1 MICNGSSFT
10 HCCLNNL
17 TNFDCTVRDQ
27 KEEGRKEEARRGESE
42 KCRRPSTSRKHCDLN
57 RKNYLIFFFFLFSLS
72 SLYSLHSI
80 HSFHHSTPDDDDD
93 NDDSTHKT
101 TAAPSTA
108 KRKAKSSSLAQASE
122 VDAMVATALLATPD
136 TRSSDTGRRDSLLE
150 FGFVELANDA
160 APDTAPAK
168 PSKKSRSSSLRH
180 LATTKSALTA
190 ARAAAL
196 VDSAPDTAASSVV
209 AHRRRRDRADS
220 AGFKTPPAVSPR
232 DDASNDES
240 TSAAAPADDRNPSVA
255 SLLSADDEVTPATPT
270 KKKTSPTRTA
280 VLAAAAT
287 LPGRRRGSRRATV
300 IGAVVP
306 HNDGDAA
313 TADTTTTTTAAA
325 AAAATAAAAIVGSP
339 RAGDVSAAEAKVEE
353 AQAKVAGA
361 AELRSSLTLQLE
373 SHHSMLK
380 AKKLSSTE
388 KARVETML
396 RNLTAE
402 NDALSA
408 RIAEAQKE
416 LEASEAALARA
427 RTKVRRA
434 GSTVAGKPIVTDEVR
449 QSILSAAEARAA
461 ARRSRKEPPVRS
473 GSKSSRR
480 ASDDGDAR
488 ARRASDAKSAP
499 TSPVSAEKAAA
510 LAAMGGSG
518 GGSSRR
524 KKKTPTSPTAS
535 ALPPPPLPADAG
547 KVKSPNPSPRWQP
560 GQRISMSLFVQ
571 AGAGDDGVATT
582 IYRVGTETRKGGS
595 DAAGGDDS
603 SSSSSASSA
612 SSNGAKK
619 RRAPEVKFS
628 AAPEV
633 PMTPRALARQEAQAL
648 PPPPPLPIEFS
659 LNALLTPEAQ
669 EQASKRAS
677 AHLARINSPS
687 TIFATAAPP
696 AVAAFDN
703 VPKSRLSVMLI
714 QPDNGDS
721 SVQVCSICED
731 DARWPAALKCY
742 QCQLF
747 YCTECVKFAHPD
759 RGLLK
764 HHVLLPLDNQ
774 PPPEPPSI
782 DVPDEAPPIVDEP
795 PPIVGESPVASD
807 APAVAVAVAVADV
820 VDAGSDS
827 GDGTD
832 GTVDDDDDDNEDM
845 KSCASASGGTASD
858 DEAADDEAAD
868 DEAFATPR
876 TLPKAP
882 SAPSSPLKRTVST
895 HDEAADDEAF
905 ATPRTLPKAP
915 SAPSSPLK
923 RTVSTPL
930 ARVPSTPHSQLARV
944 PSTTHSHHL
953 LCVDSE
959 SESATGEMDVAGT
972 EPVIQYDSEGAADE
986 KVDAA
991 RAVWLYVKCA
1001 IDEAD
1006 GETLWVTGSLGR
1018 LGAFDESRAQR
1029 LRRARRSDPF
1039 RICLYP
1045 GHGEVIASEPLQYR
1059 LLVLGPQAGDA
1070 DGALQPATHASAGAV
1085 RRRSALQSVQLAPG
1099 TATRIHDEWPGES
1112 PESTYL
1118 ANALFRRVWCRRAKT
1133 AAPLPVAAG
1142 AVGAGAD
1149 SVSVE
1154 FRVLCTTVPSECS
1167 LFVVG
1172 ALPELGGND
1181 ELKAVRLSDAAFPLW
1196 LARVACAGGAW
1207 SADGVLAFSYRY
1219 FYAPVDAAGRPLLTV
1234 AAAAGGDGG
1243 GGGGDAIVARETGLP
1258 RRFAAR
1264 RDAGSSEHRC
1274 AVVLS
1279 DGDFRCAPTLRS
1291 AVLAV
1296 SVASLRTQTSL
1307 GVGDLVDARQ
1317 LVDWAA
1323 KCGIGAVSLFPVLDT
1338 SVSAAC
1344 AAGDHDPFAA
1354 ISGFAAHP
1362 LYLSVPSVVP
1372 PELPELLEECDV
1384 LRDELRGLAQLQAQ
1398 VSGPAFDYEL
1408 VLVRKLAM
1416 LREVFEETRDD
1427 VMRKREFQAFVRRTS
1442 DWLAPYA
1449 LFCSLRDAHG
1459 TADFAQWPAD
1469 VRRVTLDDVDRLT
1482 APGSPLFDSVAFYCF
1497 LQFNL
1502 DAQLRELRR
1511 HAEQRGVALIGTVP
1525 VAVRN
1530 ASADVWL
1537 APALFVDQ
1545 SAQAAYAPSP
1555 RAPLGRS
1562 LSDRG
1567 LAVPRWAT
1575 LRGDGYSWLR
1585 KRLRHASS
1593 HFHGVQLAHP
1603 VDLVRAWRIDNVAQP
1618 ASAAFGHF
1626 WPADPLT
1633 LADFDAAGL
1642 GGKHAALSAM
1652 TERGLFVRDV
1662 DRADAFH
1669 PRPAYHSLS
1678 AFSELAPGE
1687 RVAVEV
1693 LARTYEQRNALEWRA
1708 AATERL
1714 PKVLDFSD
1722 MLVLADA
1729 DKAHVPMPL
1738 RQALDA
1744 LGVVL
1749 VREVE
1754 RAVAPRGVEAARA
1767 SYVGAVSSGGMERHS
1782 ARSWWAAERVAAEHL
1797 YRSLGHAATEPL
1809 PVDLPRDVAVAMLA
1823 TALGGNA
1830 AASLSPSPSRASGTD
1845 DAMLSIIALHDVL
1858 ALLPDA
1864 VAAVPAAR
1872 DRVFTLERN
1881 GTPSWRYCMP
1891 LTIEELIADD
1901 ALAQQ
1906 LRSLVVAAGRLPPSL
1921 KN

>member
-1 MICNGSSFT
+1 MI
-10 HCCLNNL
+10 
-17 TNFDCTVRDQ
+17 
-27 KEEGRKEEARRGESE
+27 
-42 KCRRPSTSRKHCDLN
+42 
-57 RKNYLIFFFFLFSLS
+57 
-72 SLYSLHSI
+72 
-80 HSFHHSTPDDDDD
+80 
-93 NDDSTHKT
+93 
-101 TAAPSTA
+101 AA
-108 KRKAKSSSLAQASE
+108 
-122 VDAMVATALLATPD
+122 ALLAT
-136 TRSSDTGRRDSLLE
+136 TESAGVVAGEGRRDSLLE
-150 FGFVELANDA
+150 FGFVELDADNEANDDA
-160 APDTAPAK
+160 AADDDDDEQRV
-168 PSKKSRSSSLRH
+168 PSKAKKPRSSSLRH

-196 VDSAPDTAASSVV
+196 ADSAPPPPLADASASPAL

-232 DDASNDES
+232 DDASNDDS
-240 TSAAAPADDRNPSVA
+240 AAPADARSA
-255 SLLSADDEVTPATPT
+255 AADDAPP

-280 VLAAAAT
+280 VLAASAT

-306 HNDGDAA
+306 HSDADAA

-325 AAAATAAAAIVGSP
+325 TAAAAAIVGSP
-339 RAGDVSAAEAKVEE
+339 RAGDVSVAEAKVKE

-416 LEASEAALARA
+416 LEASEATLVRARA
-427 RTKVRRA
+427 KVRRA
-434 GSTVAGKPIVTDEVR
+434 GSSVVGKPIVTDEVR

-461 ARRSRKEPPVRS
+461 ARRSRKDPPVRS

-480 ASDDGDAR
+480 ASDDGDSR

-510 LAAMGGSG
+510 LAAMGGG

-524 KKKTPTSPTAS
+524 KKKTPTAAAPPTAS
-535 ALPPPPLPADAG
+535 ALPPPPPLPADVV

-582 IYRVGTETRKGGS
+582 IYRVGSETRKKGGTSS

-603 SSSSSASSA
+603 SSSSSSSA

-648 PPPPPLPIEFS
+648 PPPPPLPPIEFS

-677 AHLARINSPS
+677 AHLARINSPP
-687 TIFATAAPP
+687 TIFATVAPL

-714 QPDNGDS
+714 QPDSGDS

-774 PPPEPPSI
+774 APPEPPSI

-807 APAVAVAVAVADV
+807 APAFVAAVAVADV
-820 VDAGSDS
+820 VDAASDS
-827 GDGTD
+827 DDGA
-832 GTVDDDDDDNEDM
+832 VDDDDDM
-845 KSCASASGGTASD
+845 KSCASASGGTVSD
-858 DEAADDEAAD
+858 
-868 DEAFATPR
+868 
-876 TLPKAP
+876 
-882 SAPSSPLKRTVST
+882 
-895 HDEAADDEAF
+895 DEAADDEAF

-972 EPVIQYDSEGAADE
+972 EPVIQYDSEGAGDE

-1039 RICLYP
+1039 RIRLYP
-1045 GHGEVIASEPLQYR
+1045 GHGELNASEPLQYR

-1099 TATRIHDEWPGES
+1099 TPTRIHDEWPGES

-1133 AAPLPVAAG
+1133 AAPLPVT
-1142 AVGAGAD
+1142 VGD

-1172 ALPELGGND
+1172 ALPELGGDD

-1196 LARVACAGGAW
+1196 LARVTCAGGAW

-1234 AAAAGGDGG
+1234 AA

-1264 RDAGSSEHRC
+1264 RDAGSAEHRC

-1545 SAQAAYAPSP
+1545 PAQAAYAPSP

-1575 LRGDGYSWLR
+1575 MRGDGYSWLR

-1618 ASAAFGHF
+1618 ASAAVGHF

-1642 GGKHAALSAM
+1642 GGGKHAALSAM

-1678 AFSELAPGE
+1678 AFSELAPAE

-1830 AASLSPSPSRASGTD
+1830 SRASGTD

-1881 GTPSWRYCMP
+1881 GAPSWRYCMP

-1921 KN
+1921 KH